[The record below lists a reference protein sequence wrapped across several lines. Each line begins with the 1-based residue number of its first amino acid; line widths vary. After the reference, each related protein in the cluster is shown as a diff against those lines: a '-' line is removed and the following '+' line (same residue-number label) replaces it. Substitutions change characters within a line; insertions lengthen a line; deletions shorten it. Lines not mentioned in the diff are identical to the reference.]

1 MRVLLKDRVA
11 VVTGGAQGLGRGIAV
26 ALAEE
31 GAHVAVT
38 DLRQD
43 RCAETAAMVEKLG
56 VRAAALAMDVTSET
70 SVAEAFDA
78 IVKDFGHLHVLVNNA
93 GVIKM
98 NAMLD
103 ISASDYDATFNVN
116 VKGLF
121 LCSQLAAKHM
131 IRQDEGGAI
140 VNIAS
145 NAGKVGYPNM
155 ADYNASKAAVIN
167 LTRTMAA
174 ELSPHGI
181 NVNAVCPGGVRT
193 DMLRGVADWLA
204 ERTGEDAKKLYDQFP
219 PEKLGRL
226 IEPVEVGRVVAFLA
240 SERAHI
246 IRGQA
251 INVDGGETPY

>member
-1 MRVLLKDRVA
+1 MLKDRVA

-31 GAHVAVT
+31 GAQVAVT
-38 DLRQD
+38 DIQRD
-43 RCAETAAMVEKLG
+43 GGAETAAMAARLG
-56 VRAAALAMDVTSET
+56 VRASAFTMDVTSET
-70 SVAEAFDA
+70 SVAQTLEA
-78 IVKDFGHLHVLVNNA
+78 IVEEFGHVHVLVNNA

-98 NAMLD
+98 NPFVD
-103 ISASDYDATFNVN
+103 ISAADYASTFDVN
-116 VKGLF
+116 VKGVF
-121 LCSQLAAKHM
+121 LCSQLAAKQM
-131 IRQDEGGAI
+131 IRQNDGGAI

-167 LTRTMAA
+167 LTRSMAA

-204 ERTGEDAKKLYDQFP
+204 EKSGEDAERLLETFP

-226 IEPVEVGRVVAFLA
+226 IDPIEVGRVVAFLA
-240 SERAHI
+240 SERALI
-246 IRGQA
+246 IRVQA

>member
-1 MRVLLKDRVA
+1 MLLKDRVA
-11 VVTGGAQGLGRGIAV
+11 LVTGAAQGMGRGIAQ

-31 GAHVAVT
+31 GAAVAVT
-38 DLRQD
+38 DIQQD
-43 RCAETAAMVEKLG
+43 GGAETATMVEKLG
-56 VRAAALAMDVTSET
+56 VRASAFTMDVTSEA
-70 SVAEAFDA
+70 SVAQTLEA
-78 IVKDFGHLHVLVNNA
+78 VVREFGHLDVLVNNA

-98 NAMLD
+98 NPFLD
-103 ISASDYDATFNVN
+103 ISATDYAATFDVN
-116 VKGLF
+116 VKGVL
-121 LCSQLAAKHM
+121 LCSQLAAKQM
-131 IRQDEGGAI
+131 MRQDGGGAI

-145 NAGKVGYPNM
+145 NAGKVGYPSM
-155 ADYNASKAAVIN
+155 ADYNASKAAIIS
-167 LTRTMAA
+167 LTRSMAA
-174 ELSPHGI
+174 ELAPHI

-204 ERTGEDAKKLYDQFP
+204 ERSGEDSESLLQNFP
-219 PEKLGRL
+219 PEQLGRL